1 MKLSELKKFVDSALQ
16 DHGDMV
22 VALATDIECNSM
34 HHIDDEPWVEDL
46 GNGPMFCLS
55 PDSHGEELAS
65 FSTSSN

>member
-1 MKLSELKKFVDSALQ
+1 
-16 DHGDMV
+16 MV

-34 HHIDDEPWVEDL
+34 HHIDGEPWVEDL
-46 GNGPMFCLS
+46 GNGPMFCLA